1 MKTKALNPYTFK
13 YSVKRPTNLIFHKY
27 TASGSYWYEG
37 IVITEHG
44 IVSVCS
50 YPGEKKEESI
60 TRLDVARDGANYVNR
75 VYSRHSYSKQYLVT
89 LAVRFARDID
99 AMLKEQK
106 EGTTK

>member
-1 MKTKALNPYTFK
+1 LKPYTFK
-13 YSVKRPTNLIFHKY
+13 YSVKRPTNLISHKY

-37 IVITEHG
+37 TVIAEHG
-44 IVSVCS
+44 IVFVVS
-50 YPGEKKEESI
+50 YPGEKETV
-60 TRLDVARDGANYVNR
+60 TRLNVARDGTNYGNQILSR
-75 VYSRHSYSKQYLVT
+75 YSYGKQYLVT